1 MTSLIVL
8 AGALLA
14 GCQTDYHVTVSSTE
28 RTAPIAKEVE
38 RVLDGILLADGFSKS
53 EISGEIQWS
62 RSRPDFWWQNTIG
75 VRTEGHEV
83 EVILY
88 VSDLYAKSG
97 LLEKV
102 VDKIVDALKTL
113 EPRYSVK
120 VKKHVMYGPS
130 WK

>member
-1 MTSLIVL
+1 MISLVVL

-14 GCQTDYHVTVSSTE
+14 GCQTDYHVTVSAID
-28 RTAPIAKEVE
+28 RTAPISKDVE
-38 RVLDGILLADGFSKS
+38 SALDVILLADGFSKS
-53 EISGEIQWS
+53 TTSGAIQWS
-62 RSRPDFWWQNTIG
+62 RSSPDFWWQNTIA
-75 VRTEGHEV
+75 VRTEGHEA

-102 VDKIVDALKTL
+102 VDKIVATLKTL
-113 EPRYSVK
+113 EPRYSIK